1 MEKKESIGE
10 KELLDRA
17 LGGWRGLVD
26 SALPSLLFV
35 IIFVLQ
41 NNLNL
46 ALISAVVAGVILLA
60 IRLVERKS
68 LTQVV
73 GGFFGLLV
81 SVFLTWRTNDA
92 SNFFLTGIITNLV
105 YGVALF
111 ISLLV
116 KRPLLGYLVGSLVG
130 NTSGWLKDA
139 LLVRA
144 YTTITWI
151 WVGVFSIRVG
161 VQVPL
166 YLADNI
172 ALLGPIKI
180 FMGWPLYLFAAWI
193 SYRIVQTARS
203 KS

>member
-1 MEKKESIGE
+1 MENKDSIGE
-10 KELLDRA
+10 KELLDKA

-35 IIFVLQ
+35 VIFVFQ
-41 NNLNL
+41 KDLNL
-46 ALISAVVAGVILLA
+46 ALITSVVAGLFLLVF
-60 IRLVERKS
+60 RLFEKKS
-68 LTQVV
+68 LTQVI
-73 GGFFGLLV
+73 GGFFGLLF

-105 YGVALF
+105 YGLALF
-111 ISLLV
+111 ISLIV
-116 KRPLLGYLVGSLVG
+116 KRPLLGYIVGSLIG
-130 NTSGWLKDA
+130 NTSGWLKDK
-139 LLVRA
+139 LLVKA

-151 WVGVFSIRVG
+151 WVGVFSVRVA

-166 YLADNI
+166 YLSDNI
-172 ALLGPIKI
+172 AVLGPIKI

-203 KS
+203 KA

>member
-1 MEKKESIGE
+1 MDNKDSIGE
-10 KELLDRA
+10 KELLDKA

-35 IIFVLQ
+35 VIFVFQ
-41 NNLNL
+41 KDLNL
-46 ALISAVVAGVILLA
+46 ALITSVVAGLVLLVF
-60 IRLVERKS
+60 RLFEKKS
-68 LTQVV
+68 LTQVI
-73 GGFFGLLV
+73 GGFFGLLF

-105 YGVALF
+105 YGLALF
-111 ISLLV
+111 ISLIV
-116 KRPLLGYLVGSLVG
+116 KRPLLGYIVGSLIG
-130 NTSGWLKDA
+130 NTSGWLKDK
-139 LLVRA
+139 LLVKA

-151 WVGVFSIRVG
+151 WVGVFSVRVA

-166 YLADNI
+166 YLSDNV
-172 ALLGPIKI
+172 AVLGPIKI

-203 KS
+203 KA

>member
-1 MEKKESIGE
+1 MENKDSIGE
-10 KELLDRA
+10 KELLDKA

-35 IIFVLQ
+35 VIFVFQ
-41 NNLNL
+41 KDLNL
-46 ALISAVVAGVILLA
+46 ALITSVVAGLILLVF
-60 IRLVERKS
+60 RLFEKKS
-68 LTQVV
+68 LTQVI
-73 GGFFGLLV
+73 GGFFGLLF

-105 YGVALF
+105 YGLALF
-111 ISLLV
+111 ISLIV
-116 KRPLLGYLVGSLVG
+116 KRPLLGYIVGSLIG
-130 NTSGWLKDA
+130 NTSGWLKDK
-139 LLVRA
+139 LLVKA

-151 WVGVFSIRVG
+151 WVGVFSVRVA

-166 YLADNI
+166 YLSDNI
-172 ALLGPIKI
+172 AVLGPIKI

-203 KS
+203 KA

>member
-1 MEKKESIGE
+1 MDNKDSLGE
-10 KELLDRA
+10 KELLDKA

-35 IIFVLQ
+35 LIFVVQ
-41 NNLNL
+41 KDLNL
-46 ALISAVVAGVILLA
+46 ALITSVGAGVILLVF
-60 IRLVERKS
+60 RLVEKKS
-68 LTQVV
+68 LTQVL
-73 GGFFGLLV
+73 GGFFGLLF

-92 SNFFLTGIITNLV
+92 SNFFLTGIITNLI

-116 KRPLLGYLVGSLVG
+116 RRPLLGYFVGTLVG
-130 NTSGWLKDA
+130 NTSGWLKDKQ
-139 LLVRA
+139 LVRA

-151 WVGVFSIRVG
+151 WVGVFAIRVG

-172 ALLGPIKI
+172 AVLGPIKI

>member
-1 MEKKESIGE
+1 MENKDSIGE
-10 KELLDRA
+10 KELLDKA

-35 IIFVLQ
+35 VIFVFQ
-41 NNLNL
+41 KDLNL
-46 ALISAVVAGVILLA
+46 ALITSVVAGLVLLVF
-60 IRLVERKS
+60 RLFEKKS
-68 LTQVV
+68 LTQVI
-73 GGFFGLLV
+73 GGFFGLLF

-105 YGVALF
+105 YGLALF
-111 ISLLV
+111 ISLIV
-116 KRPLLGYLVGSLVG
+116 KRPLLGYIVGSLIG
-130 NTSGWLKDA
+130 NTSGWLKDK
-139 LLVRA
+139 LLVKA

-151 WVGVFSIRVG
+151 WVGVFSVRVA

-166 YLADNI
+166 YLSDNI
-172 ALLGPIKI
+172 AVLGPIKI

-203 KS
+203 KA